1 MESQKVKGIVYAVVI
16 AILGLVFYSPL
27 TGGADTLYREFIP
40 HCATSTGQTAVL
52 GKVITGAND
61 GTTFTLDATCKVPA
75 STVAA
80 DADKVRLDNGSEFTI
95 TTAATAQAIPSLQ
108 GTAQVNPPPVLT
120 QFSSINRLLIQLLPL
135 LLVISFIGSGV
146 MSGMNISGGGN
157 IQTAIKYEVMILI
170 IALVG
175 VNLAPTLFEFI
186 AGAASTTSGGLQR
199 NRPVLRHHRPDLRN
213 PADSD
218 HHRPDEPGQLPDL
231 QPDPA
236 AGLQPGP
243 GRRVLMATTTRRTTV
258 PSVKVTRKRLTSA
271 NRRKRKAVTAA
282 NAAQRTLTRS
292 RNRSRTCRK

>member
-40 HCATSTGQTAVL
+40 HCETSTGQTAVL
-52 GKVITGAND
+52 GRVITGAND
-61 GTTFTLDATCKVPA
+61 GTTFTLDASCKVPA
-75 STVAA
+75 ATVAA
-80 DADKVRLDNGSEFTI
+80 DADKVRLDNGSEFTV
-95 TTAATAQAIPSLQ
+95 TTAATAQAIPSLM

-186 AGAASTTSGGLQR
+186 AGAASTTSGGLSVTGQFSGII
-199 NRPVLRHHRPDLRN
+199 DLIFGILPILITIGLMSLVSYRTYSQIKERGDS
-213 PADSD
+213 PAL
-218 HHRPDEPGQLPDL
+218 GG
-231 QPDPA
+231 A
-236 AGLQPGP
+236 F
-243 GRRVLMATTTRRTTV
+243 
-258 PSVKVTRKRLTSA
+258 
-271 NRRKRKAVTAA
+271 
-282 NAAQRTLTRS
+282 
-292 RNRSRTCRK
+292 

>member
-52 GKVITGAND
+52 GKVISGANV
-61 GTTFTLDATCKVPA
+61 GATFTLDATCKVPA

-95 TTAATAQAIPSLQ
+95 TTAATAQ
-108 GTAQVNPPPVLT
+108 VNPPPVLT
-120 QFSSINRLLIQLLPL
+120 QFASINRLLIQLLPL

-146 MSGMNISGGGN
+146 MSGMNISGGRN
-157 IQTAIKYEVMILI
+157 IQSAIKYEVMILI

-186 AGAASTTSGGLQR
+186 AGAASTTSGIYSVTGQFSGIIDLIFGILPILITIGLMSLVSYRTYSQIQQR
-199 NRPVLRHHRPDLRN
+199 GSS
-213 PADSD
+213 PAL
-218 HHRPDEPGQLPDL
+218 GG
-231 QPDPA
+231 A
-236 AGLQPGP
+236 F
-243 GRRVLMATTTRRTTV
+243 
-258 PSVKVTRKRLTSA
+258 
-271 NRRKRKAVTAA
+271 
-282 NAAQRTLTRS
+282 
-292 RNRSRTCRK
+292 

>member
-40 HCATSTGQTAVL
+40 HCETSTGQTAVL
-52 GKVITGAND
+52 GRVITGAND

-80 DADKVRLDNGSEFTI
+80 DADKVRLDNGSEFTV
-95 TTAATAQAIPSLQ
+95 TTAATAHAIPSLQ

-186 AGAASTTSGGLQR
+186 AGAASTTSGGLSVTGQFSGII
-199 NRPVLRHHRPDLRN
+199 DLIFGILPILITIGLMSLVSYRTYSQIKERGDS
-213 PADSD
+213 PAL
-218 HHRPDEPGQLPDL
+218 GG
-231 QPDPA
+231 A
-236 AGLQPGP
+236 F
-243 GRRVLMATTTRRTTV
+243 
-258 PSVKVTRKRLTSA
+258 
-271 NRRKRKAVTAA
+271 
-282 NAAQRTLTRS
+282 
-292 RNRSRTCRK
+292 

>member
-52 GKVITGAND
+52 GKVISGANV

-75 STVAA
+75 NTVAA
-80 DADKVRLDNGSEFTI
+80 DADKVRLDNGSEFTV

-108 GTAQVNPPPVLT
+108 GTAPVNPPPVLT

-157 IQTAIKYEVMILI
+157 IQSAIKYEVMILI

-186 AGAASTTSGGLQR
+186 AGAASTTSGGLSVTGQFSGIIDLIFGILPILITIGLMSLVSYRTYSQIQQR
-199 NRPVLRHHRPDLRN
+199 GSS
-213 PADSD
+213 PAL
-218 HHRPDEPGQLPDL
+218 GG
-231 QPDPA
+231 A
-236 AGLQPGP
+236 F
-243 GRRVLMATTTRRTTV
+243 
-258 PSVKVTRKRLTSA
+258 
-271 NRRKRKAVTAA
+271 
-282 NAAQRTLTRS
+282 
-292 RNRSRTCRK
+292 

>member
-40 HCATSTGQTAVL
+40 HCETSTGQTAVL
-52 GKVITGAND
+52 GRVITGAND

-75 STVAA
+75 ATVAA

-186 AGAASTTSGGLQR
+186 AGAASTTSGGLSVTGQFSGII
-199 NRPVLRHHRPDLRN
+199 DLIFGILPILITIGLMSLVSYRTYSQIKERGDS
-213 PADSD
+213 PAL
-218 HHRPDEPGQLPDL
+218 GG
-231 QPDPA
+231 A
-236 AGLQPGP
+236 F
-243 GRRVLMATTTRRTTV
+243 
-258 PSVKVTRKRLTSA
+258 
-271 NRRKRKAVTAA
+271 
-282 NAAQRTLTRS
+282 
-292 RNRSRTCRK
+292 

>member
-40 HCATSTGQTAVL
+40 HCETSTGQTAVL
-52 GKVITGAND
+52 GRVITGAND

-75 STVAA
+75 ATVAA

-186 AGAASTTSGGLQR
+186 AGAASTTSGGLSVTGQFSGIIDLIFGILPILITIGLMSLVSYRTYSQIQQR
-199 NRPVLRHHRPDLRN
+199 GSS
-213 PADSD
+213 PAL
-218 HHRPDEPGQLPDL
+218 GG
-231 QPDPA
+231 A
-236 AGLQPGP
+236 F
-243 GRRVLMATTTRRTTV
+243 
-258 PSVKVTRKRLTSA
+258 
-271 NRRKRKAVTAA
+271 
-282 NAAQRTLTRS
+282 
-292 RNRSRTCRK
+292 

>member
-52 GKVITGAND
+52 GKVISGANV

-80 DADKVRLDNGSEFTI
+80 DADKVRLDNGSEFTV
-95 TTAATAQAIPSLQ
+95 TTAATAQAIPSLL
-108 GTAQVNPPPVLT
+108 GTAQINPPPVLT
-120 QFSSINRLLIQLLPL
+120 QFASINRLLIQLLPL

-170 IALVG
+170 ITLVG

-186 AGAASTTSGGLQR
+186 AGAASTTSGIYSVTGQFSGIIDLIFGILPILITIGLMSLVSYRTYSQIQQR
-199 NRPVLRHHRPDLRN
+199 GSS
-213 PADSD
+213 PAL
-218 HHRPDEPGQLPDL
+218 GG
-231 QPDPA
+231 A
-236 AGLQPGP
+236 F
-243 GRRVLMATTTRRTTV
+243 
-258 PSVKVTRKRLTSA
+258 
-271 NRRKRKAVTAA
+271 
-282 NAAQRTLTRS
+282 
-292 RNRSRTCRK
+292 